1 MMQRKPVTAIVQAR
15 LASERLPGKVLLPLG
30 GKPILHHVLER
41 TRAMEG
47 IDHII
52 LATGNPEEN
61 RELILLAEEMGI
73 ESFAG
78 SDNNVLER
86 FVLAA
91 RPHSPEFVVRIT
103 ADNPFVDVEY
113 GSMAVEI
120 ARESKPDLSSVIH
133 IPLGTA
139 LEVISFQAL
148 EMSLEGGHEE
158 YHFEHVTP
166 FIKEHQE
173 LFRIERY
180 PVEIDNPF
188 NELRLTVDTPSDYHL
203 AETIYDNL
211 YNGKPF
217 PLSKVISFLKTRTH
231 LLELNRN
238 IVQRSMTH
246 SANVSP

>member
-1 MMQRKPVTAIVQAR
+1 MHKKSVTAIIQAR
-15 LASERLPGKVLLPLG
+15 IASERLPGKVLLPLG
-30 GKPILHHVLER
+30 GKPILYHVIER
-41 TRAMEG
+41 ARAMEG
-47 IDHII
+47 IDRVI

-61 RELILLAEEMGI
+61 RELILLAEDMGI
-73 ESFAG
+73 ETYAG
-78 SDNNVLER
+78 SDTNVLER
-86 FVLAA
+86 FVMAA
-91 RPHSPEFVVRIT
+91 RPHSPELVVRIT

-120 ARESKPDLSSVIH
+120 AVESRPDLSSVIN

-148 EMSLEGGHEE
+148 EASLEEGHEE

-166 FIKEHQE
+166 FIKEHPE

-188 NELRLTVDTPSDYHL
+188 NDLRLTVDTPSDYHL

-211 YNGKPF
+211 YNGQPF
-217 PLSKVISFLKTRTH
+217 DLKRVISFLKTKTH

-238 IVQRSMTH
+238 IVQRSMNH
-246 SANVSP
+246 SANVNP